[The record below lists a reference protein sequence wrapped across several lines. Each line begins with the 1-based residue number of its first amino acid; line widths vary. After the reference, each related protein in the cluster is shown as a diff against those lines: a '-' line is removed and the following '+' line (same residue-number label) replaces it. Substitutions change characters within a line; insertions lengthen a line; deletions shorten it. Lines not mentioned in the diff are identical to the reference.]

1 MNVDLNALETLLGRT
16 TIKMVF
22 AADGSA
28 NGWCEPGLEAE
39 VQLELERLVPADC
52 RGGAD
57 PWAANREMCRTRG
70 CGLYRLFQLT
80 NEVQQKIFDLQGTT
94 YKDTA
99 HPEPVRVYHGCP
111 QKAVEPIAKN
121 HFDPSLAERGL
132 WCTGTY
138 LSPDSEVATG
148 YGFCVFVCSAYYGN
162 RCVGQ
167 QGVTPAQMGVDST
180 FNSETQWNEEG
191 ALCCFGN
198 VNSIHKDFLAVFQT
212 NTDFITQAEAT
223 TIADTSSLAV
233 NRILTGE
240 LRDYARNGTKYSFV
254 DPTFI
259 AGGAAAAAAAAAAA
273 QAAADAAAHAAAQA
287 AVDAAALAQQ
297 QAAQQQAAQA
307 APAPALNFGAMIL
320 AAAAAVGL
328 GGGSPRRPRWTKV
341 TRPGVSLQCTITGK
355 VWTEGDRASI
365 DKTTKGLSK
374 TSALSTNAAKNVG
387 VIQFLFTKDSKTFAV
402 MRLEDPAQRQLVS
415 DAASAQST
423 TFVDDYMDRG
433 YSRTQQGDWIKVPL
447 GSLRVVPPP
456 PSPPSSPAS
465 PASPPAGTAQSAAS
479 PAWPASPAS
488 PPAGAAQSAASLA
501 VASPPP
507 VASPVSGN
515 GKDAASDDENFMEG
529 HCCANAQ
536 CVRESYDG
544 RKGNFCCV
552 TCETSGGSDHG
563 PKCQLKH
570 EHAEKQLV
578 WLRSVKR
585 PRHVTGTGSAKDPF
599 HFSDDEGGVGP
610 SAGPSGGSA
619 KKGA

>member
-16 TIKMVF
+16 TLKLVY
-22 AADGSA
+22 AADGSL

-39 VQLELERLVPADC
+39 VQLELQRLVPADC

-57 PWAANREMCRTRG
+57 PWAANRRMCETRG
-70 CGLYRLFQLT
+70 CGLYRLFQMT
-80 NEVQQKIFDLQGTT
+80 NEVQRQIFQWQGTT

-99 HPEPVRVYHGCP
+99 HPEAVRVYHGCP
-111 QKAVEPIAKN
+111 KRAVEPIAKN
-121 HFDPSLAERGL
+121 HFDPALAERGL

-138 LSPDSEVATG
+138 LSPDPEVAIG

-198 VNSIHKDFLAVFQT
+198 VNMIHKDFLAVFQT
-212 NTDFITQAEAT
+212 NTDFITQAEAQ
-223 TIADTSSLAV
+223 TIADTSDLAM

-254 DPTFI
+254 DPTFV

-273 QAAADAAAHAAAQA
+273 QAAADAAAQAAADAAAQA
-287 AVDAAALAQQ
+287 AAQAAALAQQQAAALAQQ
-297 QAAQQQAAQA
+297 QAAQQLAAQQQAAQA
-307 APAPALNFGAMIL
+307 APKPALNFGAMIL
-320 AAAAAVGL
+320 AAATAVGL
-328 GGGSPRRPRWTKV
+328 GGNSPRRPRWTKV
-341 TRPGVSLQCTITGK
+341 ARPGVSLQCTFTGN
-355 VWTEGDRASI
+355 VWTEGDRAAI
-365 DKTTKGLSK
+365 DKTAKGLSK
-374 TSALSTNAAKNVG
+374 TAALSANAAKNVG
-387 VIQFLFTKDSKTFAV
+387 DIQFLFTKDSKTFAV
-402 MRLEDPAQRQLVS
+402 VRLEDPAQRQLVS
-415 DAASAQST
+415 DAVSAQST
-423 TFVDDYMDRG
+423 TFVDDYMDVG
-433 YSRTQQGDWIKVPL
+433 YSRTQLGDWIKVPL
-447 GSLRVVPPP
+447 ASLRVVPPP

-479 PAWPASPAS
+479 
-488 PPAGAAQSAASLA
+488 LA

-515 GKDAASDDENFMEG
+515 GKDAASDDDNWMEG
-529 HCCANAQ
+529 HRCANAQ

-544 RKGNFCCV
+544 KKGNYCCV

-563 PKCQLKH
+563 PKCQQRH
-570 EHAEKQLV
+570 DHAQEQLE
-578 WLRSVKR
+578 WLRALKR
-585 PRHVTGTGSAKDPF
+585 PRHATGTGSSHDPL
-599 HFSDDEGGVGP
+599 HVSDDEGGVGS